1 MSMDGNGA
9 QSYEGGGAQARS
21 RNVFDASFW
30 RDLDL
35 TRVPWWVVIVIAVGT
50 YVAISVLASPRYR
63 EVFQFILPGLR
74 VTLQATFAAY
84 GLALIIGLFAGLMR
98 VSRNP
103 VLYAVSTLYVEII
116 RGIPMLVILLYAGF
130 VISPRLRDST
140 GGAITLTDLQEA
152 ILGLAIGYGAYLAEV
167 YRAGIESIH
176 RGQME
181 AARSLGMTYAQAMRY
196 VVLPQAIRVIL
207 PPLGNDFIALLKDS
221 SLVAV
226 LAIPDLLQMGRLYI
240 SRTFRAFEGYNSVA
254 LVYLVMTMLLSLLVR
269 WVERRWRIH
278 GR

>member
-1 MSMDGNGA
+1 MESGTG
-9 QSYEGGGAQARS
+9 
-21 RNVFDASFW
+21 
-30 RDLDL
+30 DL
-35 TRVPWWVVIVIAVGT
+35 TRPTGGLAEDASRGRIWTRFDVSTFPWWVLIVVVVGL
-50 YVAISVLASPRYR
+50 YVTIGVLTSPQYR
-63 EVFQFILPGLR
+63 DVFQFIIPGLR
-74 VTLQATFAAY
+74 VTLQATFTAY
-84 GLALIIGLFAGLMR
+84 GLALIIGLVAGLMR

-140 GGAITLTDLQEA
+140 GGAVTLSDIQEA

-181 AARSLGMTYAQAMRY
+181 AARSLGMTYMQAMRY

-207 PPLGNDFIALLKDS
+207 PPLGNDFIAMLKDS

-254 LVYLVMTMLLSLLVR
+254 LLYLAMTLMLSLLVR
-269 WVERRWRIH
+269 WIERRWSIDAR
-278 GR
+278 

>member
-1 MSMDGNGA
+1 MSEPDGSVGTA
-9 QSYEGGGAQARS
+9 LKARPQRLFQQLS
-21 RNVFDASFW
+21 RTH
-30 RDLDL
+30 LDL
-35 TRVPWWVVIVIAVGT
+35 ARVPWWAVIVAIVGV
-50 YVAISVLASPRYR
+50 YISIGVLASPRYQ
-63 EVFQFILPGLR
+63 EVFRFIVPGLQ

-84 GLALIIGLFAGLMR
+84 GLALMIGLVVGLMR

-103 VLYAVSTLYVEII
+103 VLYAISTLYVEIV

-130 VISPRLRDST
+130 VISPRLRDT
-140 GGAITLTDLQEA
+140 TAGAITLSDLQEA

-181 AARSLGMTYAQAMRY
+181 AARSLGMTYMQAMRY

-207 PPLGNDFIALLKDS
+207 PPLGNDFIAMLKDS

-254 LVYLVMTMLLSLLVR
+254 LLYLAMTLLLSLLVR
-269 WVERRWRIH
+269 WIERRWSFH

>member
-1 MSMDGNGA
+1 MESDTNQLNRSSGA
-9 QSYEGGGAQARS
+9 IGEVRPEELLRGGPLARF
-21 RNVFDASFW
+21 NAAEF
-30 RDLDL
+30 
-35 TRVPWWVVIVIAVGT
+35 PWWVVIIVIIGLYIVIG
-50 YVAISVLASPRYR
+50 VVSSPQYR
-63 EVFQFILPGLR
+63 DVFRFIIPGLR
-74 VTLQATFAAY
+74 VTLQATFTAY
-84 GLALIIGLFAGLMR
+84 GLALIIGLIAGLMR

-103 VLYAVSTLYVEII
+103 VLYAISTLYVEII
-116 RGIPMLVILLYAGF
+116 RGVPMLVILLYAGF
-130 VISPRLRDST
+130 VISPRIRDAT
-140 GGAITLTDLQEA
+140 GGTVTLSDIQEA

-181 AARSLGMTYAQAMRY
+181 AARSLGMTYMQAMRY

-207 PPLGNDFIALLKDS
+207 PPLGNDFIAMLKDS

-254 LVYLVMTMLLSLLVR
+254 LLYLAMTLMLSLLVR
-269 WVERRWRIH
+269 WIERRWRIDA
-278 GR
+278 R